1 MIICEFC
8 RQFQKDGKCKF
19 GLRIPKRMSCRE
31 FNPGME
37 RFCSDPSDFVGAGQ
51 ILQMA
56 GFFGLKGPEM
66 KKIRAMATLAET
78 RLQTLAIS
86 AALPDP

>member
-1 MIICEFC
+1 
-8 RQFQKDGKCKF
+8 
-19 GLRIPKRMSCRE
+19 
-31 FNPGME
+31 ME